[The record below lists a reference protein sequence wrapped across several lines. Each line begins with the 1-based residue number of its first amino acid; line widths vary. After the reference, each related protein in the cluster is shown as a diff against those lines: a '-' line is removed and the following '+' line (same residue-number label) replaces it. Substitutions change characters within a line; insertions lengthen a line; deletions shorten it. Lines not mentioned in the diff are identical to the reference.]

1 MEGQYFMK
9 RVFLIVLDSVGI
21 GALPDAALYQ
31 DEGSN
36 TMKAAASSPY
46 FSMPNMGK
54 LGLFHIDGMEWAR
67 RDGTPAGVFG
77 RLAESSRGKDTTTGH
92 WEIAGLI
99 SHQAMPL
106 FPDGFP
112 AELLEE
118 LSRWTGRKI
127 LCNRPYSGTEV
138 IKDFGEEHMRTG
150 ALIVYTSADSVL
162 QIAAHE
168 AVIPV
173 EELYRICEIAR
184 ELCKGPYGVGRVI
197 ARPFEGEYPFR
208 RTSRRHDYSL
218 VPPEDTMLDALQ
230 RAGLETR
237 SVGKISD
244 IFAGKGISFSVRT
257 SGNAEGIDQ
266 TLEQMKTR
274 FDGLCFTNL
283 VDYDMLYGHRNDV
296 DGYARALTY
305 FDSRLP
311 ELLALLGPEDLL
323 MITADHG
330 CDPSTPSTDH
340 SREYV
345 PLVMAGT
352 PLKAGA
358 NLGTRD
364 TFADIAATILE
375 YFELKNH
382 GDGKSFL
389 HPAVSE

>member
-1 MEGQYFMK
+1 M
-9 RVFLIVLDSVGI
+9 
-21 GALPDAALYQ
+21 
-31 DEGSN
+31 
-36 TMKAAASSPY
+36 
-46 FSMPNMGK
+46 
-54 LGLFHIDGMEWAR
+54 
-67 RDGTPAGVFG
+67 
-77 RLAESSRGKDTTTGH
+77 
-92 WEIAGLI
+92 
-99 SHQAMPL
+99 
-106 FPDGFP
+106 
-112 AELLEE
+112 
-118 LSRWTGRKI
+118 
-127 LCNRPYSGTEV
+127 
-138 IKDFGEEHMRTG
+138 
-150 ALIVYTSADSVL
+150 L

-257 SGNAEGIDQ
+257 SGNAEGIDR

-345 PLVMAGT
+345 PLVMAGA